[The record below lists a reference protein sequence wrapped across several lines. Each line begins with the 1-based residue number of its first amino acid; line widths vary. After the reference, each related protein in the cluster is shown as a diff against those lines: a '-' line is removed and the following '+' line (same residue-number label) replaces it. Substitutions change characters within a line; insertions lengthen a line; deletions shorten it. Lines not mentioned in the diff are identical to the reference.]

1 MKDELYKQNWDQWMK
16 YNAQHKAI
24 MEFIAEYGP
33 LASLSE
39 VLRTV
44 SQKEDKASKNI
55 IGIDAERDKVLK
67 EIAEKKGTDWV
78 ISQIAWGV
86 SPTELIEAYHA
97 GKI

>member
-1 MKDELYKQNWDQWMK
+1 MKDELYKQHWEQWMK

-39 VLRTV
+39 VLRAVTK
-44 SQKEDKASKNI
+44 KEDEASNGI
-55 IGIDAERDKVLK
+55 IEIDAERDKVLK
-67 EIAEKKGTDWV
+67 EIDEKMGTNWV
-78 ISQIAWGV
+78 ISQFAWGV

>member
-1 MKDELYKQNWDQWMK
+1 MKDELYKQHWDQWMK

-44 SQKEDKASKNI
+44 SQKEDEASKNI
-55 IGIDAERDKVLK
+55 IEIDAERDKVLW
-67 EIAEKKGTDWV
+67 I

>member
-1 MKDELYKQNWDQWMK
+1 MKDELYKQHWEQWMK

-39 VLRTV
+39 VLRAVTK
-44 SQKEDKASKNI
+44 KEDDASNNI
-55 IGIDAERDKVLK
+55 IEIDAERDKVLK
-67 EIAEKKGTDWV
+67 EIDEKKGTDWI

-86 SPTELIEAYHA
+86 STSELIDAYNA